1 VSDAPVAGGDRPLA
15 YEPPAGVR
23 RLEKAVAVV
32 LRIGVAVSSALL
44 LVGTVVTI
52 TASATSGQ
60 ARRTVAALRAGA
72 AHPGGLAIARNVG
85 DVAHGLRHLQG
96 PDVVI
101 LGVAVLVLTPIARVA
116 VSLAVYAAERD
127 GRFVAITAVV
137 LAMLL
142 ASFALG

>member
-1 VSDAPVAGGDRPLA
+1 VSAAQLPGGRSLA

-23 RLEKAVAVV
+23 RLEAAVAVV
-32 LRIGVAVSSALL
+32 LRIGVTISSMLL
-44 LVGTVVTI
+44 VVGTVVTLV
-52 TASATSGQ
+52 ASSTSRQ
-60 ARRTVAALRAGA
+60 ARQTVASLRAGA
-72 AHPGGLAIARNVG
+72 AHPTGLAIARNVG
-85 DVAHGLRHLQG
+85 DVVHGLRHLQG

-101 LGVAVLVLTPIARVA
+101 LGVAVLVLTPIVRVA